1 MFTAWIGFFRFHGL
15 LLDAPGS
22 RVPVGGAGGGSAG
35 AGRGQDSAAAHRVP
49 TGPESAVAPVILVRH
64 ESVWDADR
72 AARAQG
78 VGPGQGVAEARSRCP
93 RADWRTFDPASAAQA
108 LSGAWALL
116 TEASSTVEP
125 DAAGRPEA
133 YAAWA
138 GEALPLL
145 ELRALS
151 VEVGRRL
158 PHVDLAVGL
167 ASSRLV
173 ARMACPSRPGV
184 RTVAPGEEWRLLA
197 PLPLAALVGEGL
209 LSPGARQ
216 RLEGMGVRR
225 CGEVVALPA
234 AALRGR
240 LGREGQRL
248 RDLCTGL
255 DRRPVRSLYPP
266 RAVAVRRVYPEGLP
280 PGAREAAA
288 AEVARQAAASLAPA
302 EGTRRLCLCVD
313 GTAHLRTWDGLRR
326 DPVVLSRAA
335 ASLAAQAAGARA
347 GWEVVE
353 VRLED
358 LGLLPTVACSLL
370 PPLLGDRRARPSEAL
385 EDLLERWSRAGLR
398 RGCGPGD
405 RYDRLLDLLD
415 PWAAAP

>member
-1 MFTAWIGFFRFHGL
+1 MFKAWIGFFRFHGL
-15 LLDAPGS
+15 LLDSPDS
-22 RVPVGGAGGGSAG
+22 RMPVSGARGAGAD
-35 AGRGQDSAAAHRVP
+35 AGRGQGSMAAPRVP
-49 TGPESAVAPVILVRH
+49 TGPAPVILVRH

-78 VGPGQGVAEARSRCP
+78 VVPGQGVAEARSRCA
-93 RADWRTFDPASAAQA
+93 RADWRTFAPASAAQA
-108 LSGAWALL
+108 LSGAWGML

-138 GEALPLL
+138 GEAPPLR

-173 ARMACPSRPGV
+173 ARVACPPRPGV
-184 RTVAPGEEWRLLA
+184 RTVAPGEEGRLLA
-197 PLPLAALVGEGL
+197 TLPLAALVGEGL

-225 CGEVVALPA
+225 CGEVAALPA
-234 AALRGR
+234 AALRAR

-248 RDLCTGL
+248 RDLCTTGL

-266 RAVAVRRVYPEGLP
+266 RALAARRVYPGGLP

-288 AEVARQAAASLAPA
+288 AEVARQAALALAPA

-326 DPVVLSRAA
+326 DPGVLSRAA
-335 ASLAAQAAGARA
+335 ASLAAQAAATGA